1 MANGD
6 EKEGKKQQG
15 VPTVG
20 FILLT
25 AGLVLFGVAL
35 FPFVVAPSSLA
46 AGILMAGVLSSV
58 IGALTL
64 KKHDRC
70 SQPEAKQEAKT
81 ICPRTETQEQNITPD
96 ARSQQKYTD
105 IVGKPGTPNQGR
117 S

>member
-1 MANGD
+1 M
-6 EKEGKKQQG
+6 
-15 VPTVG
+15 
-20 FILLT
+20 LT

-35 FPFVVAPSSLA
+35 FPFVAAPSILV

-64 KKHDRC
+64 KNTCWHKHDRC
-70 SQPEAKQEAKT
+70 SQPKAKQEAKT
-81 ICPRTETQEQNITPD
+81 ICQRPETQEQNIIPN

-105 IVGKPGTPNQGR
+105 IVGKPVTPNQGR